1 MAINR
6 SATHYTGNYY
16 QAVAER
22 SRALAPP
29 LHHPCITLHPSR
41 LRLVAPLAMSQ
52 IAPFNRAGRALPT
65 GDATSRLTN
74 GAAGAGLQRALPMQH
89 VHQAAPLTTADRNHT
104 TPRRDRMHALGGEV
118 DNFDPSPSDTGR
130 SVVFLHRQFRKSIFS
145 GGATWP

>member
-1 MAINR
+1 MDRNR

-41 LRLVAPLAMSQ
+41 TPLVAPFAMSQ
-52 IAPFNRAGRALPT
+52 IAPFDLACRV
-65 GDATSRLTN
+65 
-74 GAAGAGLQRALPMQH
+74 QI
-89 VHQAAPLTTADRNHT
+89 VHQCASSATANRIHT
-104 TPRRDRMHALGGEV
+104 APRRDRMHALGGEV

-145 GGATWP
+145 GGALWP